1 MKKKILLVTLFD
13 NNNIGNRLQNFALYK
28 VLQEKNV
35 EVDVLDNGYTI
46 KATIKDEFKNSIK
59 FFLGLLGFKKYKIKH
74 QKYVFFRRRQ
84 KANIA
89 FNNKN
94 IPTVVKMKNKKI
106 FDKDWSEYDLA
117 IVGSD
122 QVWHNWNSCEN
133 ELSYYYLNFISGNKR
148 VAYAAS
154 FGFEEFPEKDYLQHK
169 QGIEQMKFISC
180 REKTG
185 CGLVKQIIKKDVPK
199 VLDPTLLLTARE
211 WMKIGE
217 QASKITKSQKNFAFV
232 FFLGKQSEEYKKYIN
247 EIIVELGVNKIID
260 FNDFKNT
267 SITGCSPEGFVSL
280 INNADYI
287 FTDSFH
293 CTVFSLLFNKE
304 FTVFRRQQPGMEKMF
319 SRIEELLASK
329 DKLGNIY
336 GGSTMKA
343 TNDFEKLYSQSMEY
357 IDSVLK

>member
-94 IPTVVKMKNKKI
+94 IPTVIKMKNKKI

-133 ELSYYYLNFISGNKR
+133 ELSYYYLNFISDNKR

-217 QASKITKSQKNFAFV
+217 QASEITKSQKNFAFV

-247 EIIVELGVNKIID
+247 KIIVELGVNKIID

-304 FTVFRRQQPGMEKMF
+304 FTVFRRHQPGMEKMF

-329 DKLGNIY
+329 NKLGNIY

>member
-94 IPTVVKMKNKKI
+94 IPTVIKMKNKKI

-133 ELSYYYLNFISGNKR
+133 ELSYYYLNFISDHKR

-169 QGIEQMKFISC
+169 QGIEQMKFI
-180 REKTG
+180 
-185 CGLVKQIIKKDVPK
+185 
-199 VLDPTLLLTARE
+199 
-211 WMKIGE
+211 
-217 QASKITKSQKNFAFV
+217 
-232 FFLGKQSEEYKKYIN
+232 
-247 EIIVELGVNKIID
+247 
-260 FNDFKNT
+260 
-267 SITGCSPEGFVSL
+267 
-280 INNADYI
+280 
-287 FTDSFH
+287 
-293 CTVFSLLFNKE
+293 
-304 FTVFRRQQPGMEKMF
+304 
-319 SRIEELLASK
+319 
-329 DKLGNIY
+329 
-336 GGSTMKA
+336 
-343 TNDFEKLYSQSMEY
+343 
-357 IDSVLK
+357 

>member
-46 KATIKDEFKNSIK
+46 EATIKDEFKNSIK

-94 IPTVVKMKNKKI
+94 IPTVIKMKNKKI

-122 QVWHNWNSCEN
+122 QVWHNWNSFEN
-133 ELSYYYLNFISGNKR
+133 ELSYYYLNFISDNKR

-154 FGFEEFPEKDYLQHK
+154 FGFEEFPKKDYLQHK

-217 QASKITKSQKNFAFV
+217 QASEITKSQKNFAFV

-247 EIIVELGVNKIID
+247 KIIVELGVNKIID
-260 FNDFKNT
+260 FNDFKNK

-357 IDSVLK
+357 IDGVLK